1 MLILHCA
8 SLVKPDRTIL
18 TPKDG
23 LRWRKLLVNLA
34 LALLIL
40 EHQTNNVKYVLFR
53 FYFLWLFN
61 MPCLCF
67 MLCFRWKWSR
77 LRNPCPNELKHA
89 GCIRWR
95 VRLRFHTTAQLDCAK
110 RTTMDQ
116 NNCLKKTTVYPPH
129 SPVLFLLSFFK
140 KLFVCVMLRLA
151 ADSQTRC
158 LGMALLWVMWLKGGD
173 DPHLETGDSG
183 CHGDYLVACTT
194 VTQWPHHHRLRYC
207 LWTLVRKPIKWRRN
221 QCVLFKYSSP

>member
-1 MLILHCA
+1 MEVEQIKK
-8 SLVKPDRTIL
+8 SLSKWTQACWMYQM
-18 TPKDG
+18 KDQAEVPHHSPIRLCQKNNNG
-23 LRWRKLLVNLA
+23 SEQLLKEN
-34 LALLIL
+34 
-40 EHQTNNVKYVLFR
+40 T
-53 FYFLWLFN
+53 
-61 MPCLCF
+61 CL
-67 MLCFRWKWSR
+67 
-77 LRNPCPNELKHA
+77 
-89 GCIRWR
+89 
-95 VRLRFHTTAQLDCAK
+95 
-110 RTTMDQ
+110 
-116 NNCLKKTTVYPPH
+116 PPPPQ

-158 LGMALLWVMWLKGGD
+158 LGVALLWVMWLKGGD

-194 VTQWPHHHRLRYC
+194 VTQWPHHYRLRYC